1 MYVYKQ
7 GECDVC
13 VHPWIIILYQTS
25 KLKGQGRE
33 LEFCTAKILVRGW
46 AAATRVVDRR
56 DVWVM
61 RDMGLDGLRTY
72 LSIGIYIGDCL
83 HL

>member
-1 MYVYKQ
+1 M
-7 GECDVC
+7 
-13 VHPWIIILYQTS
+13 WIIMPNIQS
-25 KLKGQGRE
+25 QGRE

-72 LSIGIYIGDCL
+72 LSIGIYIGDMSAPVSIGKIDCIFL
-83 HL
+83 S